1 MKYRLEDL
9 KVDAHPKS
17 WVAPTASVIGRV
29 RLEENSSVWFG
40 AVIRGDNE
48 LITIGQG
55 SNVQDGAILHTDPG
69 FPLTLGKDV
78 TIGHQA
84 MLHGC
89 EVGDGS
95 LIGIQAVVLNGARIG
110 RNCLIGAKALV
121 TEKMVIPD
129 GSLVLGSPAKVVR
142 VLNEEQ
148 QAGLRA
154 NAQGY
159 VVNASRFLA
168 DLAEDASDSL
178 TIEVRSLHG
187 ARG

>member
-1 MKYRLEDL
+1 MKYRLSD
-9 KVDAHPKS
+9 VSVQAHPQS
-17 WVAPTASVIGRV
+17 WIAPTAAVIGQV
-29 RLEENSSVWFG
+29 HLSEGSSVWFG

-48 LITIGQG
+48 LIHIGAG
-55 SNVQDGAILHTDPG
+55 SNIQDGAILHTDPG

-89 EVGDGS
+89 QVGDGS
-95 LIGIQAVVLNGARIG
+95 LIGIQAVVLNGAIIG
-110 RNCLIGAKALV
+110 ANCLIGAKALV

-142 VLNEEQ
+142 ILSEEQ

-159 VVNASRFLA
+159 VANSSRFLA
-168 DLAEDASDSL
+168 ELSVDVGDS
-178 TIEVRSLHG
+178 RSTE
-187 ARG
+187 

>member
-1 MKYRLEDL
+1 MKYRLGDL
-9 KVDAHPKS
+9 KVDAHPQS
-17 WVAPTASVIGRV
+17 WVAPTATVIGRV
-29 RLEENSSVWFG
+29 RLEESSSVWFG

-110 RNCLIGAKALV
+110 MNCLIGAKALV

-142 VLNEEQ
+142 ALNEEQ
-148 QAGLRA
+148 QAGLRV

-159 VVNASRFLA
+159 VANANRFLA
-168 DLAEDASDSL
+168 ELSEDDCDL
-178 TIEVRSLHG
+178 
-187 ARG
+187 